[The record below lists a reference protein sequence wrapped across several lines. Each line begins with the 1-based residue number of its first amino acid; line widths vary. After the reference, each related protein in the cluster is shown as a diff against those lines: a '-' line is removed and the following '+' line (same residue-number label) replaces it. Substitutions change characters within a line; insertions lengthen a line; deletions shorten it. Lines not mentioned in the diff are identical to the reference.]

1 MIIQQIVGK
10 ILQIQMQLLEVSLKI
25 LTFISSNV
33 SEINLVT
40 LL

>member
-1 MIIQQIVGK
+1 MIIQKIVGK
-10 ILQIQMQLLEVSLKI
+10 ILQIQMQLLGVSLKI

>member
-25 LTFISSNV
+25 LTFISSV
-33 SEINLVT
+33 SEINLLT